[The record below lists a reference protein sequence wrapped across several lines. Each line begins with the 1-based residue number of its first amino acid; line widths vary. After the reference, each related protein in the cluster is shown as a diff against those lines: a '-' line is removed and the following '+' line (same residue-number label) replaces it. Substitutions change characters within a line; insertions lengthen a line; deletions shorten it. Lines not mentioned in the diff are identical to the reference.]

1 MVMPPKG
8 IFQNELSF
16 SYLDVSCNL
25 ITMFVAMVFCT
36 EKRTNVLHYKN
47 IWMKKLN
54 TKLTST
60 TLQNFALIV
69 LRLEIFLCPAFQK
82 L

>member
-25 ITMFVAMVFCT
+25 ITMFVAMVYCT
-36 EKRTNVLHYKN
+36 AKRTNVLHYKK
-47 IWMKKLN
+47 IWMTKLN
-54 TKLTST
+54 TKLTRII
-60 TLQNFALIV
+60 LQNIAL
-69 LRLEIFLCPAFQK
+69 FLCPAFQK